1 MVCVKLLK
9 TENNLELWDQKK
21 LLVNWLFSTTVP
33 EQLLLEVNTISYSQ
47 FLISFPEIC
56 YQYSYNYFYQSFH
69 CTALVIIIVFNFMI
83 LATSAGKLW
92 SIDRQGFQT
101 IMMNTGIKR
110 QQEHMDFLLSVPVL
124 KEIPGDSLS
133 KIADVL
139 EEVTI
144 YFYYFCIC
152 SLS

>member
-1 MVCVKLLK
+1 
-9 TENNLELWDQKK
+9 
-21 LLVNWLFSTTVP
+21 
-33 EQLLLEVNTISYSQ
+33 
-47 FLISFPEIC
+47 
-56 YQYSYNYFYQSFH
+56 
-69 CTALVIIIVFNFMI
+69 MI

-144 YFYYFCIC
+144 YFYYFCKC
-152 SLS
+152 